1 MKHASTRTKNQVGH
15 EAGTGERTQSVL
27 LGSVGPGVVRTFLS
41 ASAGARQRVLG
52 SLRYWIHFGSSPRTD
67 DTVANSDGRSLQRAC
82 ELAGS
87 GRRREHGN
95 GASIQAGCSACDH
108 GRRGAAAVHDGLA
121 QASCV
126 DRGRNASRKP
136 SSQAMG
142 SVNRRQSLSPT
153 GQQRPTDQR
162 QRLQSRCNGAAGP
175 ALWLQAV
182 IALLSR
188 YCMPR
193 GHAAGQTRRFIGLAS
208 RAGSAGSQVYSNYGA
223 VLSQATI
230 GSALFAS
237 NGAWVEISGRH
248 MECACYE
255 VPATKS
261 RTRSV
266 DASRGSVRR
275 RAVILNRLTI
285 DSDPP

>member
-1 MKHASTRTKNQVGH
+1 MNMKHASTRTKNQVGH

-27 LGSVGPGVVRTFLS
+27 FGRVGPGLVRSLLS

-67 DTVANSDGRSLQRAC
+67 DTVANSDGRSLQRAGQP
-82 ELAGS
+82 AGS
-87 GRRREHGN
+87 GRRREYCN
-95 GASIQAGCSACDH
+95 GTSIQAGCSACDH

-121 QASCV
+121 QASRV

-136 SSQAMG
+136 SSQAVG
-142 SVNRRQSLSPT
+142 SVDRRQSLST
-153 GQQRPTDQR
+153 SGQQRPTDQR
-162 QRLQSRCNGAAGP
+162 QRVQSRCDGATGS
-175 ALWLQAV
+175 ALWIQAV

-193 GHAAGQTRRFIGLAS
+193 GYAACQTRRIAGLAS
-208 RAGSAGSQVYSNYGA
+208 RAGSAGPQVDSNYGA
-223 VLSQATI
+223 VLGQATI
-230 GSALFAS
+230 GAALFTAARTRLIQSAS
-237 NGAWVEISGRH
+237 A
-248 MECACYE
+248 
-255 VPATKS
+255 S
-261 RTRSV
+261 RTQSV

>member
-27 LGSVGPGVVRTFLS
+27 LGSVGPGVVRTLLS
-41 ASAGARQRVLG
+41 ASAGARQCVLG
-52 SLRYWIHFGSSPRTD
+52 SLRHWFHFGSSPRSD
-67 DTVANSDGRSLQRAC
+67 DTVANSDGRSLQRAG
-82 ELAGS
+82 EPAGS
-87 GRRREHGN
+87 GRRREHSN
-95 GASIQAGCSACDH
+95 GTSIQAGCSACDH
-108 GRRGAAAVHDGLA
+108 GRRRAAAVHDGLA
-121 QASCV
+121 QASRV

-142 SVNRRQSLSPT
+142 SIDRRQSLST
-153 GQQRPTDQR
+153 SGQQRPTDQR
-162 QRLQSRCNGAAGP
+162 QRIQSRCDGATGS

-193 GHAAGQTRRFIGLAS
+193 GYAAGQTRRFLGLAS
-208 RAGSAGSQVYSNYGA
+208 RAGSSGSQVYSYHRA

-230 GSALFAS
+230 GAALFAF
-237 NGAWVEISGRH
+237 NRAWIK
-248 MECACYE
+248 
-255 VPATKS
+255 PATKS

-275 RAVILNRLTI
+275 RAAILNRLTI

>member
-15 EAGTGERTQSVL
+15 EAGTGELTQSVL

-52 SLRYWIHFGSSPRTD
+52 SIRYWLHFGSSPWTD
-67 DTVANSDGRSLQRAC
+67 DTVANSDGRSVQRAG

-108 GRRGAAAVHDGLA
+108 GRRGAAAVHNGLA
-121 QASCV
+121 QTSRV
-126 DRGRNASRKP
+126 DRGRNTPSKS
-136 SSQAMG
+136 SSQAVG

-162 QRLQSRCNGAAGP
+162 QRVQSRCDGATGS

-193 GHAAGQTRRFIGLAS
+193 GHEAGQTRRFLGLAS
-208 RAGSAGSQVYSNYGA
+208 RAGSSGSQVYSYHRA

-230 GSALFAS
+230 GAALFTF
-237 NGAWVEISGRH
+237 NRAWIKS
-248 MECACYE
+248 AN
-255 VPATKS
+255 KS